1 MQQPRFSIQRKPGLF
16 PFKKYAILLCG
27 MLQRTIESFPHLTKA
42 DHKATAKLFHEF
54 DSKGLMT
61 WATENLE
68 TFETP
73 EGVDFRMV
81 VDIGEDPNKV
91 IVAPGEFGGELKPF
105 SVARALALRA
115 IACPEATLVMQPNDV
130 IGRPSMNYTKAEYH
144 DLAKGSLKP
153 LIGRIAIVLDSL
165 HNPDKLAMYGPSQGG
180 IVALGF
186 AQAERPDAAVAVLE
200 PPNVKDRTRF
210 QMAHDFLGCG
220 RQLPAS
226 LAVNFDSDTQFSLET
241 NHIPSSRN
249 RIRYLFKVPT
259 PSNLALVSLLARSDA
274 HDQMKTILENNGSVV
289 HAWAEHDMVSPQTEN
304 QQINVALRG
313 YSAYEAVELPGAD
326 HSISNFAALGGAL
339 MRRAI
344 EIKESN

>member
-1 MQQPRFSIQRKPGLF
+1 MSKMRYTTFH
-16 PFKKYAILLCG
+16 
-27 MLQRTIESFPHLTKA
+27 MLQRTIESFSHLTES
-42 DHKATAKLFHEF
+42 DHETTARLFHEY
-54 DSKGLMT
+54 DGAGLMS
-61 WATENLE
+61 WAQSQLEN
-68 TFETP
+68 FETP

-81 VDIGEDPNKV
+81 VDIGDDPSKV

-115 IACPEATLVMQPNDV
+115 IACPEATLIMQPNDV
-130 IGRPSMNYTKAEYH
+130 IGRPSMNYSRAEYH
-144 DLAKGSLKP
+144 DLARGSLKP

-165 HNPDKLAMYGPSQGG
+165 HNPEKLAVYGPSQGG

-200 PPNVKDRTRF
+200 SPNVKDRTRF
-210 QMAHDFLGCG
+210 QMAYDFLGCG

-226 LAVNFDSDTQFSLET
+226 LAVNFNSETPFSLET

-274 HDQMKTILENNGSVV
+274 HDQMKTILDNSGSVV
-289 HAWAEHDMVSPQTEN
+289 HAWAEHDMVSPQIEN
-304 QQINVALRG
+304 QQISKTLQD
-313 YSAYEAVELPGAD
+313 YSTYEAVELLGAD